1 MFCAEST
8 VLAEEGVSNGAFV
21 ALLVCKRFQ
30 AVVFPCMNV
39 VVPCKMFFSGTKV
52 LITFIR
58 SRRLYATL
66 IVFDSNLLAV

>member
-1 MFCAEST
+1 MFRAEST

-30 AVVFPCMNV
+30 AVVFPCKNV
-39 VVPCKMFFSGTKV
+39 VFPCKMFFSGTKV

-58 SRRLYATL
+58 SRLYATL